1 MIDPKEL
8 GNTGYVKPFQHGRLD
23 MENGLIT
30 YHETQHTDRVSKP
43 RLKVVPVKFRQVVI
57 PECHV
62 YPLSGHSHDQRTLF
76 RILARFLCLMVN
88 NEEDQFIRACTNYQL
103 VK

>member
-30 YHETQHTDRVSKP
+30 YHETQ
-43 RLKVVPVKFRQVVI
+43 
-57 PECHV
+57 
-62 YPLSGHSHDQRTLF
+62 SHAT
-76 RILARFLCLMVN
+76 
-88 NEEDQFIRACTNYQL
+88 
-103 VK
+103 